1 MAEQNRFGAMFDQM
15 KSGDDSTETKVS
27 KPTKSK
33 STSKQKATKPKPK
46 YKDPNYVQVGLYI
59 PKGLHQKLKV
69 GSALKD
75 IEISDIAAEALGQWV
90 KDNVP
95 NI

>member
-15 KSGDDSTETKVS
+15 KGDDSSTETEASDSPKS
-27 KPTKSK
+27 KPASEKKS
-33 STSKQKATKPKPK
+33 SKPKPK

-59 PKGLHQKLKV
+59 PKDLHQKLKV

-90 KDNVP
+90 ENNVP